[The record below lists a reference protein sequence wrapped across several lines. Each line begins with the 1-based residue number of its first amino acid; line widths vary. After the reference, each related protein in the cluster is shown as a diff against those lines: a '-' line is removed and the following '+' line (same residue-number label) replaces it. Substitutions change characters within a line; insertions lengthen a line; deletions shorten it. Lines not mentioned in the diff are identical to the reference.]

1 MPVQPVISLEQI
13 VIIVAFLMMLFALM
27 WFVRRHRGGIT
38 SRIHADRRMQH
49 IEDLSLAPQQ
59 RLHLIEVDGRTFLVH
74 AGKGHAASFI
84 AVDGEVSAA
93 LDTPSADPW
102 RRAAPPDQ
110 AICQEIRCRRAGCKA
125 EKRFC
130 RRHRAGPSQQSVA
143 GVRQMSPMSS
153 FMSWAGS
160 HADRVRQLPA
170 DPDDCRH
177 CRRWPRS
184 AAFLPSMSA
193 RAMAGQPIPCHC
205 RSSR

>member
-84 AVDGEVSAA
+84 AVDGDAPSVLDAPAAAPANAPAAPRRQTKPSAKKSAA
-93 LDTPSADPW
+93 
-102 RRAAPPDQ
+102 AAPAAKPKNAFAAAIAQ
-110 AICQEIRCRRAGCKA
+110 ARRNN
-125 EKRFC
+125 
-130 RRHRAGPSQQSVA
+130 PSLEF
-143 GVRQMSPMSS
+143 GK
-153 FMSWAGS
+153 
-160 HADRVRQLPA
+160 
-170 DPDDCRH
+170 
-177 CRRWPRS
+177 
-184 AAFLPSMSA
+184 
-193 RAMAGQPIPCHC
+193 
-205 RSSR
+205 